1 MAILNF
7 GFTKINVE
15 KHKKPT
21 NQVNIQSGL
30 NIKDV
35 KESDVVKGT
44 KQRAFSIIFSF
55 ETKYEPDVGNI
66 DLEGEL
72 LYLADEETA
81 TDIENTW
88 KEKKSLPKDIALKIF
103 NKILHHCNVEALI
116 LSKEINLPPPI
127 QMPKIK
133 DQQGG
138 QDKGEQ
144 EKKTAQKHGADKNTA
159 KKQGADKQEA
169 DKK

>member
-21 NQVNIQSGL
+21 EKVNIQSGL

-35 KESDVVKGT
+35 KESNVVKGS
-44 KQRAFSIIFSF
+44 KQKAFSIMFSF
-55 ETKYEPDVGNI
+55 ETKYEPSVGTIN
-66 DLEGEL
+66 LEGEL
-72 LYLADEETA
+72 LYLAEEGTA
-81 TDIENTW
+81 SEIEKTW
-88 KEKKSLPKDIALKIF
+88 EEKKSLPKDIALNIF
-103 NKILHHCNVEALI
+103 NKILHHCNVESLI

-133 DQQGG
+133 DKDGAQQ
-138 QDKGEQ
+138 
-144 EKKTAQKHGADKNTA
+144 KTAQKQGSS
-159 KKQGADKQEA
+159 KK
-169 DKK
+169 

>member
-21 NQVNIQSGL
+21 TQVNIQSGL

-35 KESDVVKGT
+35 KESNVVRGS
-44 KQRAFSIIFSF
+44 KQKAFSIIFSF
-55 ETKYEPDVGNI
+55 ETKYEPSVGAIN
-66 DLEGEL
+66 LEGEL
-72 LYLADEETA
+72 LFLAEEGKA
-81 TDIENTW
+81 TEIENTW
-88 KEKKSLPKDIALKIF
+88 KEKKSLPKDIALNIF

-133 DQQGG
+133 DQQGASK
-138 QDKGEQ
+138 Q
-144 EKKTAQKHGADKNTA
+144 TAQKQGSG
-159 KKQGADKQEA
+159 KK
-169 DKK
+169 